1 LLLTTAR
8 GARVAVAA
16 NILAVGVAAAPAPV
30 PALQGI
36 SLDATTVEGVAEV
49 QVTVALD
56 LPAPDAGLT
65 VALESDRPDVAAV
78 PPSVTVARGRT
89 VAGFRISVQE
99 VATSTAVALRASLGS
114 DVVQA
119 VLNVEAP
126 EPSLAGFTIAAAT
139 VTAGEEIEGT
149 VQIDRPAP
157 SPGTVVDLAVTPA
170 PVSSSPSVTVAAG
183 QTEASFSIATTEV
196 LETTELTVT
205 VTLGSDSRPLT
216 VMVEVP
222 QPALVGFAVAAGTV
236 TAGEQIEGTIQ
247 LDRPAPAGG
256 TVVELAAMPAETV
269 SLGPSVTV
277 PPGQTEASFQILTG
291 DAPAT
296 TQVTLNA
303 TLRSDTRSA
312 TVTVEAPPAAL
323 SALELSAS
331 SVEAGGMVV
340 LTVTLDGPAA
350 ADTEIALSASYGA
363 GAVVLPPTVILP
375 AGGSAVSI
383 EVATKT
389 NYPALTVTL
398 RAELGGIVRE
408 ADLTVA
414 APPRP
419 VLVGLSLE
427 RSTAEPTVAAGVE
440 IEGSVQLDRP
450 APAGGVA
457 VGLSS
462 SKPDVPLSNT
472 LWVPAGSTE
481 ASFWVTVAPGVSGGT
496 ATISATLEGVS
507 LQEFLSVV
515 APPPFQVTVNVG
527 AFRLTVL
534 PPGGGN

>member
-1 LLLTTAR
+1 
-8 GARVAVAA
+8 
-16 NILAVGVAAAPAPV
+16 
-30 PALQGI
+30 
-36 SLDATTVEGVAEV
+36 
-49 QVTVALD
+49 
-56 LPAPDAGLT
+56 
-65 VALESDRPDVAAV
+65 
-78 PPSVTVARGRT
+78 

-114 DVVQA
+114 EVVQA

-170 PVSSSPSVTVAAG
+170 PLSSSPSVTVPAG
-183 QTEASFSIATTEV
+183 QTQASFSIATTEV

-222 QPALVGFAVAAGTV
+222 QPALVGIAVAAGTV

-331 SVEAGGMVV
+331 SVEGGGMVV

-350 ADTEIALSASYGA
+350 ADTEIALSASRV
-363 GAVVLPPTVILP
+363 AVVLPPTVILP

-383 EVATKT
+383 EVATNT
-389 NYPALTVTL
+389 TPADVTATL

-462 SKPDVPLSNT
+462 SKPDVPLNIT
-472 LWVPAGSTE
+472 LSVPAGSTD
-481 ASFWVTVAPGVSGGT
+481 ASFWITVAPGVSGGT